1 VASELVLSGR
11 LELQDDKK
19 SKIKITKYNFKKDDG
34 YNEVLIVLTVTVLT
48 VIVLS
53 VISLTH

>member
-1 VASELVLSGR
+1 MATDVVLSGR

-19 SKIKITKYNFKKDDG
+19 SKIKITKYNFKKG
-34 YNEVLIVLTVTVLT
+34 ERYNEVFTVLNVTVLN
-48 VIVLS
+48 